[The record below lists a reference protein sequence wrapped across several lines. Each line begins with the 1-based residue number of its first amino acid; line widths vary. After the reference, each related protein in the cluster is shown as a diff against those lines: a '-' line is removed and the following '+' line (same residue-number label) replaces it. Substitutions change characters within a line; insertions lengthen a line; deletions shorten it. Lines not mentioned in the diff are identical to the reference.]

1 MVGDKR
7 ELNFLKMGKNR
18 ERNKVGGGGV
28 PWPWTRS
35 PKTMVTFKLELAL
48 C

>member
-1 MVGDKR
+1 
-7 ELNFLKMGKNR
+7 MGKNR
-18 ERNKVGGGGV
+18 ERNKVGGGGGV

-35 PKTMVTFKLELAL
+35 QKPPKIMVTFKLELAL